1 MEQDKR
7 ALLQK
12 PVVLVLTKV
21 NEADGEQAR
30 KGMGGMI
37 RSGRRGEKE
46 ADRESGKRRVDED
59 DRRLG
64 RGGRGCS
71 KVSCKFI
78 MPGEEGPRMI
88 RDAEGGGGKMI
99 RKPEGGWI
107 DQKPGVEAPTD
118 EDGLDDAEKELS
130 EALSVV
136 NKIRMGDEEEIES
149 ENVNTSTAPFTL
161 SIANLP
167 GIFDDASRNRL
178 ALEMMAL
185 LNREMEQ
192 YDRAL
197 VREPVVLLLNKVD
210 EGEGEQA
217 RKAPTDEDG
226 LDDAEKELSEALSVV
241 NKIRMG
247 DEEEIESEN
256 VNTST
261 APFTLSIANL
271 PGIFDD
277 ASRNRLALEMMAL
290 LNREMEQ
297 YDRALVREPVVLLLN
312 KVDEGEGEQARKAPT
327 DEDGLDD
334 AEKELSEALSVV
346 NKIRMGDEEEI
357 ESENVNTSTAPFT
370 LSIANLPG
378 IFDDASRNRLALEMM
393 ALLNREME
401 QYDRALVREPVV
413 LLLNKVDEGEGEQAR
428 KAPTDEDGLDDAEKE
443 LSEALSVVNKI
454 RMGDEEEIESENV
467 NTSTAPFT
475 LSIAN
480 LPGIFDDASRN
491 RLALEMMALLNR
503 EMEQYDRA
511 LVREPVVFLLNKVD
525 EGEGEQARKVRE
537 R

>member
-1 MEQDKR
+1 MQRE
-7 ALLQK
+7 
-12 PVVLVLTKV
+12 
-21 NEADGEQAR
+21 EAGRSPEEPEGEWINQR
-30 KGMGGMI
+30 P
-37 RSGRRGEKE
+37 R
-46 ADRESGKRRVDED
+46 
-59 DRRLG
+59 
-64 RGGRGCS
+64 
-71 KVSCKFI
+71 
-78 MPGEEGPRMI
+78 EEGTRMI

-99 RKPEGGWI
+99 R
-107 DQKPGVEAPTD
+107 EAPTD

-277 ASRNRLALEMMAL
+277 ASRNRWGQ
-290 LNREMEQ
+290 NCHKREK
-297 YDRALVREPVVLLLN
+297 RV
-312 KVDEGEGEQARKAPT
+312 
-327 DEDGLDD
+327 
-334 AEKELSEALSVV
+334 
-346 NKIRMGDEEEI
+346 
-357 ESENVNTSTAPFT
+357 
-370 LSIANLPG
+370 AN
-378 IFDDASRNRLALEMM
+378 
-393 ALLNREME
+393 
-401 QYDRALVREPVV
+401 
-413 LLLNKVDEGEGEQAR
+413 
-428 KAPTDEDGLDDAEKE
+428 
-443 LSEALSVVNKI
+443 
-454 RMGDEEEIESENV
+454 
-467 NTSTAPFT
+467 
-475 LSIAN
+475 
-480 LPGIFDDASRN
+480 
-491 RLALEMMALLNR
+491 
-503 EMEQYDRA
+503 
-511 LVREPVVFLLNKVD
+511 
-525 EGEGEQARKVRE
+525 
-537 R
+537 